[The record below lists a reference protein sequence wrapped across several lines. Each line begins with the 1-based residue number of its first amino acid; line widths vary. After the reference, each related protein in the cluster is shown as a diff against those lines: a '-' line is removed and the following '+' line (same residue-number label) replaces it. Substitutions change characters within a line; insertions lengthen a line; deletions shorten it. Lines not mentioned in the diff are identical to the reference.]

1 MASVTVA
8 IIKAALMLTNT
19 VTKVAADTT
28 LILTGILEVEL
39 TAEGIMGIHLIK
51 KFILLVLLEVT
62 VTTGTIIEAIVSELG
77 FRRAEVNYHSKR
89 TKTISGHSGVYCQLI
104 GSDIQVELHEVLV

>member
-1 MASVTVA
+1 
-8 IIKAALMLTNT
+8 
-19 VTKVAADTT
+19 
-28 LILTGILEVEL
+28 
-39 TAEGIMGIHLIK
+39 
-51 KFILLVLLEVT
+51 
-62 VTTGTIIEAIVSELG
+62 LG